1 MILVNVLDSGEGEG
15 GGWVLLI
22 GAYTERLRL
31 KG

>member
-1 MILVNVLDSGEGEG
+1 MILVNVLDSGEGE